1 MIDWRDQGVLL
12 AVRKHG
18 ETSVIIE
25 VFTPTQGRAA
35 GIVRGGAGRRLG
47 PILQPGAQLDVE
59 WKARLEAHLGSFTV
73 EPVRSRAALVMSE
86 RRALDGLSAVCS
98 LLSVCLPERE
108 PHAALY
114 ERTVDLLDLLG
125 HSDLW
130 PLAYLQWEMA
140 LLEELGYG
148 LDLSACAATGVN
160 EDLSFISPKSGRAV
174 SREGAGAWADRLLPL
189 PPVMK
194 GEGEAHD
201 PEIAVALGTTG
212 YFLEH
217 RLLAALGR
225 KTLPAARQRLIA
237 RLAAPDT

>member
-25 VFTPTQGRAA
+25 VFTPMQGRAA

-86 RRALDGLSAVCS
+86 RQALEGLSAVCS

-114 ERTVDLLDLLG
+114 ERTVDLLDLLAG
-125 HSDLW
+125 QFIRNDYDVRWLIRTI
-130 PLAYLQWEMA
+130 A
-140 LLEELGYG
+140 LTDTYQRKIQ
-148 LDLSACAATGVN
+148 SA
-160 EDLSFISPKSGRAV
+160 E
-174 SREGAGAWADRLLPL
+174 AGATP
-189 PPVMK
+189 
-194 GEGEAHD
+194 
-201 PEIAVALGTTG
+201 
-212 YFLEH
+212 
-217 RLLAALGR
+217 
-225 KTLPAARQRLIA
+225 
-237 RLAAPDT
+237 